1 MKKLNVKIM
10 SIALIV
16 LSVLVTGG
24 LVASVKAPSG
34 FGQGD
39 AGTGGGG

>member
-1 MKKLNVKIM
+1 MKKIN
-10 SIALIV
+10 SRIV
-16 LSVLVTGG
+16 VVVFVFLTLLVGG
-24 LVASVKAPSG
+24 LSAKQAIAPSG

>member
-1 MKKLNVKIM
+1 MKKINAQIVSL
-10 SIALIV
+10 ALLV
-16 LSVLVTGG
+16 LSLLIGLGVKEVL
-24 LVASVKAPSG
+24 SPSG